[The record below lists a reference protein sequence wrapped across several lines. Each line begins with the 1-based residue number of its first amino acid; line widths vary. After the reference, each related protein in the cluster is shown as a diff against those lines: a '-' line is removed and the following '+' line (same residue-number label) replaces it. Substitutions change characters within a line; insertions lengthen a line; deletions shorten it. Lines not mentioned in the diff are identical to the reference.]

1 MNQETALLVTYA
13 IAAFLLWVL
22 PLALCYREGQKIN
35 QVPLC
40 VLAGLF
46 LGWVGWIAVKIIASG
61 RQKQEAKDQANAEA
75 MLRHRMRQ
83 ARGDLID

>member
-1 MNQETALLVTYA
+1 M
-13 IAAFLLWVL
+13 
-22 PLALCYREGQKIN
+22 
-35 QVPLC
+35 PLC